1 MRILLPEKVITPR
14 VQLPEVTATIPVR
27 GSAWCKLASV
37 AAGLGCGLISE
48 GYTRSF
54 QVYQVRISAEER
66 TVFTEFPPPPP
77 PWSWKIRRY
86 TAPVTLLTHC
96 GRVTK
101 ISVFNTVKLGTSA
114 SSS

>member
-1 MRILLPEKVITPR
+1 MRILLPEKVITPF

-37 AAGLGCGLISE
+37 AAGLECGLISE

-66 TVFTEFPPPPP
+66 TVLTEFFRF
-77 PWSWKIRRY
+77 WSWKSRRY
-86 TAPVTLLTHC
+86 TAPVTLLND
-96 GRVTK
+96 RK
-101 ISVFNTVKLGTSA
+101 SVPKSRKT
-114 SSS
+114 